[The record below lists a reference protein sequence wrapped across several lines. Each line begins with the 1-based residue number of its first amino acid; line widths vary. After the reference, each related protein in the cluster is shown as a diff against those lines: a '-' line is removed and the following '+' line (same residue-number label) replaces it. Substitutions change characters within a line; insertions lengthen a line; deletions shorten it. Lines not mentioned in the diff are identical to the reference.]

1 MKLFDSARNRWTI
14 MIVLFIAFVAFKWQ
28 DVSLPYFWDEMA
40 GYMSGVVF
48 MDDHGI
54 SLLPSAVPPEL
65 SYGHPLLMHATMA
78 TVAEIFGNTPTVM
91 HCTTLVFTFLLA
103 LGVYF
108 LALQLGLRPMA
119 AVFSYVVFLF
129 QPIVIAQST
138 QVLLEVFLALH
149 TVYAIL
155 FYLRKQYVL
164 SAIFTVF
171 AVLTKE
177 TGLVL
182 AIALMG
188 TAFIEYFK
196 DNNIKDFARKF
207 LLFDIPFLV
216 FAGFLFIQHA
226 TYGWYLNPT
235 NVGKT
240 NPELQSMIQKLWDYP
255 IEFGFKDQGR
265 IAFALVVLVAGIVAI
280 RKPKANWF
288 SLTTDKI
295 VICLFILGFVVFSCI
310 ADAHER
316 YMLSL
321 FPFISIL
328 FASAIVNLT
337 QRDLKFAPLIL
348 ILCLNS
354 NILNLNNGKRYRDSD
369 LSYRDMVRTNMD
381 VFDFVNSG
389 EFKND
394 TISWAFPLK
403 LAPTDKRYGYFD
415 SLKFIAD
422 TSFMPYA
429 TYKVYCSPGNIDWNP
444 PDTNIYNLVK
454 GFSSSYSVSGLYR
467 RMEE

>member
-1 MKLFDSARNRWTI
+1 MNWFNKARNRWTI
-14 MIVLFIAFVAFKWQ
+14 ILVLFIAFTAFKWQ
-28 DVSLPYFWDEMA
+28 DVALPYFWDEMA
-40 GYMSGVVF
+40 GYMSGVVY

-54 SLLPSAVPPEL
+54 SLLPSAVPADL

-78 TVAEIFGNTPTVM
+78 CVAELFGNTPTVM
-91 HCTTLVFTFLLA
+91 HCTTLLFTFLLA

-119 AVFSYVVFLF
+119 AVFAYTIFLF

-164 SAIFTVF
+164 SAVFTVF

-188 TAFIEYFK
+188 AVIVEFIKERNFK
-196 DNNIKDFARKF
+196 EFTIKF
-207 LLFDIPFLV
+207 LLFDMPFLV
-216 FAGFLFIQHA
+216 FAAFLIIQEA

-255 IEFGFKDQGR
+255 LEFGFKDQGR
-265 IAFALVVLVAGIVAI
+265 IAFTLVVIVAGIVAI
-280 RKPKANWF
+280 RKPQKSWF
-288 SLTTDKI
+288 TLTPATI
-295 VICLFILGFVVFSCI
+295 VISLFLSGFVLFSCI

-328 FASAIVNLT
+328 FASSILHLT
-337 QRDLKFAPLIL
+337 HRDLKFAPLIL

-354 NILNLNNGKRYRDSD
+354 NLLNLDNGKRYRDSD
-369 LSYRDMVRTNMD
+369 LSYRDMVKTNVD
-381 VFDFVNSG
+381 VFNFVNSG
-389 EFKND
+389 AFKED

-403 LAPTDKRYGYFD
+403 LAPTDKRFGYFD

-422 TSFMPYA
+422 TTFKPYA
-429 TYKVYCSPGNIDWNP
+429 SYKVYCSPGNIDWNP
-444 PDTNIYNLVK
+444 PDTNIYELVK
-454 GFSSSYSVSGLYR
+454 GFNSSYSVSGLYR
-467 RMEE
+467 KMDE